1 MFRSLILPAVAVCAA
16 GLFSSTASAQLKV
29 GVVNLQK
36 AILDTAEIK
45 KASVDLANK
54 YKPRQDALQKVQTE
68 LNDIQ
73 AQLQSSQGKI
83 SAAGE
88 AELQARGERKQR
100 EAQRLQQD
108 LQDDVNNE
116 RNSILQRTGQRM
128 SDVIKKLAEE
138 KGLDLVVEAQNTYYF
153 KTTLEM
159 TADAT
164 AAYDKAYPVK

>member
-1 MFRSLILPAVAVCAA
+1 MFRSLMVPALAVCAT
-16 GLFSSTASAQLKV
+16 GLFSTTASAQLKV

-45 KASVDLANK
+45 KASVDLQAK
-54 YKPRQDALQKVQTE
+54 YKPRQDALDKVQRE
-68 LNDIQ
+68 LADIQ
-73 AQLQSSQGKI
+73 TQLQSSQGKL

-88 AELQARGERKQR
+88 ADLQARGERKQR

-108 LQDDVNNE
+108 LQDDVNSE

-128 SDVIKKLAEE
+128 SDIIKKLADE
-138 KGLDLVVEAQNTYYF
+138 KGLDLVVEAQNTYFF
-153 KTTLEM
+153 KPGLEI
-159 TADAT
+159 TADVT